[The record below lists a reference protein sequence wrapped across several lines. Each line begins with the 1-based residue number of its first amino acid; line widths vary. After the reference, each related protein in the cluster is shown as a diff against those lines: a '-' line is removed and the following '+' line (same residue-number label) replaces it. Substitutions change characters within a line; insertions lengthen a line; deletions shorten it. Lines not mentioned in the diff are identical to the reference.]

1 MPKSSDNKP
10 PRKRPA
16 ANGIVDYINPAG
28 LPPGRGYSQVVVAR
42 GPVQTIYV
50 GLQTAVDA
58 AGTLVGKGDI
68 AAQTQQVMKN
78 IEICLTAA
86 GGAPE
91 HIVRWSIYVVAGQPV
106 QRAFEAA
113 MRWWGARPNLPANTV
128 VFVAGFPGLPDVLV
142 AIDAI
147 AVVPG

>member
-1 MPKSSDNKP
+1 MPKTLG
-10 PRKRPA
+10 RKRPHKRSA
-16 ANGIVDYINPAG
+16 AHGVVDYINPAG
-28 LPPGRGYSQVVVAR
+28 LPPGRGYSQVVAAS
-42 GPVQTIYV
+42 GPVRTIYV

-58 AGTLVGKGDI
+58 AGTLLGKGDI

-86 GGAPE
+86 GAKPE
-91 HIVRWSIYVVAGQPV
+91 HIVQWSIYVAAGQPV
-106 QRAFEAA
+106 QPAFEAA

-128 VFVAGFPGLPDVLV
+128 VFVAGFPGLPEVLV

>member
-1 MPKSSDNKP
+1 MPETSDNRRP
-10 PRKRPA
+10 QKRPDA
-16 ANGIVDYINPAG
+16 HGVVEYINPAG
-28 LPPGRGYSQVVVAR
+28 LPPGRGYSQVVAAK
-42 GPVQTIYV
+42 GPVWTIYV

-86 GGAPE
+86 GAGPE
-91 HIVRWSIYVVAGQPV
+91 HIVRWSIYVAAGQPV
-106 QRAFEAA
+106 QPAFEAA
-113 MRWWGARPNLPANTV
+113 MRWWGARPKFPANTV